1 MTKSR
6 ARRGNRLATVGT
18 AVFIAAAIGTGIVL
32 WPGTTSRHD
41 AVAEAAV
48 INPAPTTIG
57 FSQPGEFMSMT
68 AADIGHT
75 LDLMVATG
83 AKTLRTVIPWSVVE
97 QTKGTLNW
105 SLVDAVVNAAVARS
119 MSILGIVAFTPD
131 WARAAGTATMIGRP
145 ASVTDFAAFAKKAA
159 ARYNGKISAYEIWNE
174 PNSSLFYS
182 PGPDPT
188 GYTALLKAAYPAIK
202 SVSSSLQVVAGALG
216 ADVTSAT
223 ATDPVTFL
231 TQMYAAGAKNYF
243 DALSFHP
250 YQYSLSFSA
259 GVDIA
264 NSPVQQLM
272 DMRTTMVTNG
282 DSAKKI
288 WATEYGEPTAAVDE
302 NTQSSMINDVVTKWQ
317 ELPYTGPVMIYT
329 TRDKSTGS
337 SDPEDTFGVFRSD
350 WAPKIAQQVLQWQI
364 ANGIPKSPEYQRFSA
379 VTDASYGAVL
389 SPVYKATST
398 VWAQVRANATV
409 FETAAAGYVSSPNPV
424 ALKARPLGVA
434 PTGAFANGYQDFETG
449 VRIFY
454 SAATGAHV
462 VGSGIASAWTSA
474 LGLATTDEVPM
485 SGGGVRVDFQHGF
498 ITWTPSAGAVATR
511 S

>member
-1 MTKSR
+1 MTPVR
-6 ARRGNRLATVGT
+6 NLRITRFGTLGT
-18 AVFIAAAIGTGIVL
+18 AVLIAAAIGTALVL
-32 WPGTTSRHD
+32 WPGKTDRHD
-41 AVAEAAV
+41 AVTEAAV

-57 FSQPGEFMSMT
+57 FSQPGEFGSMT

-83 AKTLRTVIPWSVVE
+83 AKTVRTVIPWSIVE

-105 SLVDAVVNAAVARS
+105 SQVDTVVNAAVARS
-119 MSILGIVAFTPD
+119 ISVLGIIAFTPD
-131 WARAAGTATMIGRP
+131 WARAPGTATMIGKP
-145 ASVTDFAAFAKKAA
+145 ASAADFGAFAKKAA
-159 ARYNGKISAYEIWNE
+159 TRYSGKISAYEIWNE

-182 PGPDPT
+182 PGPDPA

-223 ATDPVTFL
+223 ATDPTSFL
-231 TQMYAAGAKNYF
+231 TQMYTAGAKSYF
-243 DALSFHP
+243 DAVSFHP
-250 YQYSLSFSA
+250 YQYSLPFSS

-272 DMRTTMVTNG
+272 DMRTVMVANG

-302 NTQSSMINDVVTKWQ
+302 NTQSTMINDIVTKWQ
-317 ELPYTGPVMIYT
+317 ELPYTGPLMIYT
-329 TRDKSTGS
+329 TRDKATGS

-350 WAPKIAQQVLQWQI
+350 WTPKIAQQVVQWQI
-364 ANGIPKSPEYQRFSA
+364 ANGIPKSAEYQRFSA
-379 VTDASYGAVL
+379 VIDASYGAVL
-389 SPVYKATST
+389 SPVYKATPT
-398 VWAQVRANATV
+398 IWAQVRTNATV
-409 FETAAAGYVSSPNPV
+409 FETAAVGYLSSPNPV

-434 PTGAFANGYQDFETG
+434 PTGVFANGYQDFDTG

-454 SAATGAHV
+454 SAATGAHAI
-462 VGSGIASAWTSA
+462 GSGIASAWTPA
-474 LGLATTDEVPM
+474 LGLAITDEVPL
-485 SGGGVRVDFQHGF
+485 STGGVAVDFQNGR
-498 ITWTPSAGAVATR
+498 ITWTPAAGAVVTR